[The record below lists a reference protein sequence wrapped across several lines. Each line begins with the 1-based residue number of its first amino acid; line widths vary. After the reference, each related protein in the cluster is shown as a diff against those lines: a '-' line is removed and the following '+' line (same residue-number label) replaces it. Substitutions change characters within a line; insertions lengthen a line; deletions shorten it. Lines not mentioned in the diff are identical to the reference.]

1 MKLVWMI
8 IAGVGVVTAIILVMQ
23 GNLNAAFVAAS
34 LGAVAWFLSYRSQ
47 MKEVIG
53 KTEEELQ
60 DDSKQD

>member
-8 IAGVGVVTAIILVMQ
+8 IAGVGVLAAIVLVIR
-23 GNLNAAFVAAS
+23 GNLNAAFVAIT

-47 MKEVIG
+47 MREVIG
-53 KTEEELQ
+53 NAEEERE